1 MQDVLYQYELN
12 PTTWVYFSSL
22 LTIAIFFKFSRLW
35 SIRNVDLLGLI
46 ALAPGLLL
54 VSLGQNATEQAN
66 LAAQAAAQ
74 VGENGLAA
82 ENVSQLAPGA
92 AGLAQATAAVPPVV
106 SELEAMGYGW
116 LFIVGL
122 FFLIRLIADPLMARR
137 PLLEPNLT
145 AGGLSFLGL
154 CLFVFLMANVVTARL
169 PDVATDPAVAAAEA
183 VGDTDVAPTFDP
195 RLGEPQEPTATPI
208 AELGPAGGD
217 ISTLPAA
224 SLAETVPTERMPAE
238 TSVAATSGREAAT
251 ARGAAEPD
259 SHAPGFTVLD
269 LFPRFPSKA
278 FNPNPM
284 LDRNLYQGRA
294 VFAVTGR
301 VLTIVAHFMIL
312 AGLIYLGARYF
323 NNYWTGIGMATL
335 YLMLPYTAYLA
346 GDIRHVAPGA
356 LLVWMMAAYRR
367 PLIVGSLLAMAVGA
381 VYYPMFLIPLF
392 VGFYWQRGVLRFAIG
407 LIGTFS
413 VLLLLAALLAPPGFG
428 SILQHFPQMFSLSTE
443 NLQGFWASHSP
454 YLRIP
459 LVALFLALCFGMAI
473 WPAQKNL
480 GTLMSCS
487 AAVMLGTQ
495 FWYPQGGLL
504 FMNWYLPLLLLT
516 VFRPN
521 LENRMAVATFG
532 ERWARGR
539 RLPSQAA

>member
-22 LTIAIFFKFSRLW
+22 LTLAIFFKFNRLW
-35 SIRNVDLLGLI
+35 SIRNLDLLGLI
-46 ALAPGLLL
+46 ALSPGLLL
-54 VSLGQNATEQAN
+54 VSLGQS
-66 LAAQAAAQ
+66 AAQ
-74 VGENGLAA
+74 NGSIQGSVTASSTPAVA
-82 ENVSQLAPGA
+82 EIATSTAVSDG
-92 AGLAQATAAVPPVV
+92 V
-106 SELEAMGYGW
+106 SALESMGYFW
-116 LFIVGL
+116 LFLVGL
-122 FFLIRLIADPLMARR
+122 FFLIRLLADPLMARR
-137 PLLEPNLT
+137 PLLEPNLS
-145 AGGLSFLGL
+145 AGGLAFLGL
-154 CLFVFLMANVVTARL
+154 CLFVFLMANVVTAQL
-169 PDVATDPAVAAAEA
+169 PEAPASQSTAKDAVNTASRPLIVADDSE
-183 VGDTDVAPTFDP
+183 VAPAEDP
-195 RLGEPQEPTATPI
+195 RLI
-208 AELGPAGGD
+208 A
-217 ISTLPAA
+217 AA
-224 SLAETVPTERMPAE
+224 SVGEE
-238 TSVAATSGREAAT
+238 TSPGDAMLS
-251 ARGAAEPD
+251 PD
-259 SHAPGFTVLD
+259 SAADPDKAVPLTTADVSAAVPGFTVLD

-278 FNPNPM
+278 FGSNPL
-284 LDRNLYQGRA
+284 LDRNLYQGKA
-294 VFAVTGR
+294 VYLVTGR
-301 VLTIVAHFMIL
+301 VLTILCHFMIV

-323 NNYWTGIGMATL
+323 NNYWTGIGMAAL

-346 GDIRHVAPGA
+346 GDLRHAAPGA

-367 PLIVGSLLAMAVGA
+367 PLIVGSLLAIAIGA

-392 VGFYWQRGVLRFAIG
+392 IGFYWQRGVLRFSLG
-407 LIGTFS
+407 LIGTFAG
-413 VLLLLAALLAPPGFG
+413 LLLLVALLAPPGFG

-443 NLQGFWASHSP
+443 NLQGFWATHSP

-521 LENRMAVATFG
+521 LENRMAVAAFG

-539 RLPSQAA
+539 RIPPQAA